1 MGQSNSKTTRIK
13 VRKHVV
19 KQKTETAHK
28 TGVLSLANH
37 DIDTLPEKVYEISKL
52 RTLDV
57 SNNRIK
63 RLPNKLSILTSLKT
77 LNLSNNQLTKGSL
90 IALSKLENLQSLL
103 LSYNRLGVETD
114 GEKKYVGPPLPTLS
128 SQLKTVKIDHNH
140 LTSIPKSIFA
150 PDLTKLEKIDL
161 SHNSISEIP
170 KEFCEN
176 LSSSLTELN
185 LNHNALTCLPRAMGL
200 LVKLKSLSL
209 ESNNIVVLTTSFH
222 EKNPQPLPEELFVS
236 TPLIDLNLK
245 GNRMTNG
252 QLNEFSGFDVFL
264 ERRQKLKSKNIHGG
278 ALTDLNVCGL
288 E

>member
-1 MGQSNSKTTRIK
+1 MGQSHSKTTVK

-28 TGVLSLANH
+28 TGVLSLTDHNLNTVP
-37 DIDTLPEKVYEISKL
+37 DKVYEIPNLKA
-52 RTLDV
+52 LDL
-57 SNNRIK
+57 SHNRIK
-63 RLPNKLSILTSLKT
+63 HLPNKMNILTTIRT
-77 LNLSNNQLTKGSL
+77 LNLSNNKLAKGTL
-90 IALSKLENLQSLL
+90 IPLSKLDNLQSLT
-103 LSYNRLGVETD
+103 LSYNQLGVDVD
-114 GEKKYVGPPLPTLS
+114 GEKKLVGPPLPSLS
-128 SQLKTVKIDHNH
+128 SSLKMIKLDHNH
-140 LTSIPKSIFA
+140 LPSIPKSIYA
-150 PDLTKLEKIDL
+150 PELTKLEKIDL
-161 SHNSISEIP
+161 SNNQINEIP

-185 LNHNALTCLPRAMGL
+185 LDHNQIASLPRAIGL

-209 ESNNIVVLTTSFH
+209 ESNKIVVLSTSFDQR
-222 EKNPQPLPEELFVS
+222 NPQPLPEELFVS

-252 QLNEFSGFDVFL
+252 QLNEFEGFGAFL

-278 ALTDLNVCGL
+278 ALTDLGMCGL